1 MNRVKVIA
9 LAVLMLAALSTPAMA
24 QSPNDGWSI
33 VEPATVG
40 INAPRLSFAKDYAFD
55 PPQHTQGLVIVR
67 NGHIAS
73 EWYASGKS
81 AKSWAASWSMAKSVT
96 SILVGIA
103 IDKHLIASIDAPM
116 TTWFPEW
123 RSTDKAHISLR
134 DVLTMTSG
142 LETFESFVPANA
154 NKSTSIQLGLHADE
168 VHFAAS
174 RPAVHAPGTKF
185 SYSSADVMLLSRVL
199 SVATKMPVNVFAKKY
214 LFDPLGIRQ
223 AAWWS
228 DAKGNTLTY
237 CCLDSTTRNFVR
249 IGLLYIN
256 HGKWR
261 GRQIVSSQWVKASLT
276 PSKASHGI
284 YGMQWWIMH
293 YEGVPGPVYEMQGR
307 NGQFVYLIPRLQLV
321 IARNGTYEKSSC
333 QPVAEPNLFS
343 RYPLDGAVPGAGT
356 QGPANWNTGRFLRF
370 VVKSVKEPS
379 APNVFPTAETRQTS
393 QSPDGTALRSCPDTD
408 ALNSKLARAPIA
420 DPLHMTPTY
429 TG

>member
-1 MNRVKVIA
+1 MFVLVLLFIA
-9 LAVLMLAALSTPAMA
+9 TSSNPAVA
-24 QSPNDGWSI
+24 QGPHDGWSI

-55 PPQHTQGLVIVR
+55 PQQHTQGLVIVR

-73 EWYASGKS
+73 EWYAPGKS
-81 AKSWAASWSMAKSVT
+81 ARSWAASWSMAKSVT

-103 IDKHLIASIDAPM
+103 IDKHLIASVDLPM

-123 RSTDKAHISLR
+123 RNTDKADITLR

-142 LETFESFVPANA
+142 LSTFESFVPANA
-154 NKSTSIQLGLHADE
+154 KKSTAIQLGLHADE
-168 VHFAAS
+168 LQFAAS
-174 RPAVHAPGTKF
+174 RPVEHAPDTLF

-199 SVATKMPVNVFAKKY
+199 AVATKMPVNVFAKKY

-223 AAWWS
+223 VAWWS

-237 CCLDSTTRNFVR
+237 CCIDSTTRNFAR
-249 IGLLYIN
+249 IGLLYLN
-256 HGKWR
+256 HGNWR
-261 GRQIVSSQWVKASLT
+261 GRQIVSSHWVNASLT
-276 PSKASHGI
+276 PSRASHGI

-307 NGQFVYLIPRLQLV
+307 NGQFVYLLPRLQLV

-333 QPVAEPNLFS
+333 PPVADPNLFG
-343 RYPLDGAVPGAGT
+343 RYPLDGAVSGAGT
-356 QGPANWNTGRFLRF
+356 QGPANWNSGRFLRF

-379 APNVFPTAETRQTS
+379 APKVYPLAQTKLAN
-393 QSPDGTALRSCPDTD
+393 QSPDGRALRPCPDTD
-408 ALNSKLARAPIA
+408 SLRSQLARAPIA
-420 DPLHMTPTY
+420 DPRHLTPTY